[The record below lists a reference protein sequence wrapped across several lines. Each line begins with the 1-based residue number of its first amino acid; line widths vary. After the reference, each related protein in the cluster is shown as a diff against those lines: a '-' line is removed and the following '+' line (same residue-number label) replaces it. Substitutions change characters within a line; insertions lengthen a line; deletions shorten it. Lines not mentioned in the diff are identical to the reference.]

1 MIIGLNTRV
10 VGVAVVTLSLS
21 MGCASSD
28 ENRSNT
34 GIVWGSSRAM
44 IEAVNV
50 DGSGRRVI
58 APQLG
63 DEQGDP
69 AWSRD
74 GRAVAFWA
82 RNSDD
87 VEIHV
92 LWPETKARRV
102 LSSDWRRPPGRQF
115 AYILEPSWAP
125 DGERLAVSDCWTL
138 VSCTIATVS
147 VSTERWTSLTSPNS
161 LRTDSNP
168 AWSPDG
174 RTIAFVRQRIGGWDG
189 ATPLGPPVIFLIGRD
204 GSDLRRLVRGRSPS
218 WSPDGKSLAYVDADS
233 IYRIGADR
241 QGQTRIIG
249 GLKAPVRH
257 DMEAPTV
264 RWSPDGGKLLYT
276 TNAGAKT
283 ELWVMNTDGTE
294 RVRILRD
301 TYIAGADWQP
311 G

>member
-1 MIIGLNTRV
+1 
-10 VGVAVVTLSLS
+10 
-21 MGCASSD
+21 
-28 ENRSNT
+28 
-34 GIVWGSSRAM
+34 M

-82 RNSDD
+82 RNSDT

-92 LWPETKARRV
+92 LWPETRERRV
-102 LSSDWRRPPGRQF
+102 LSSDWSRVPGRQF

-125 DGERLAVSDCWTL
+125 GGECLAVSDCWTL

-161 LRTDSNP
+161 FRNDSSP

-174 RTIAFVRQRIGGWDG
+174 RTVTFVRQRIGDWDF
-189 ATPLGPPVIFLIGRD
+189 GPPVIFMIRSD

-218 WSPDGKSLAYVDADS
+218 WSPDGRSVAYFDGDS
-233 IYRIGADR
+233 IYRIGAD
-241 QGQTRIIG
+241 GQRRTRIIG
-249 GLKAPVRH
+249 GLKAPERPVGA
-257 DMEAPTV
+257 DGEAPTV
-264 RWSPDGGKLLYT
+264 RWSPDGRKLLYT
-276 TNAGAKT
+276 TQAGAKT
-283 ELWVMNTDGTE
+283 ELWLMNTDGTH

-301 TYIAGADWQP
+301 AYIGGADWQP

>member
-1 MIIGLNTRV
+1 
-10 VGVAVVTLSLS
+10 
-21 MGCASSD
+21 
-28 ENRSNT
+28 
-34 GIVWGSSRAM
+34 M
-44 IEAVNV
+44 IEAVSV

-82 RNSDD
+82 RNSDT

-102 LSSDWRRPPGRQF
+102 LSSDWRRVPGRRF

-125 DGERLAVSDCWTL
+125 GGERLAVSDCWTL

-147 VSTERWTSLTSPNS
+147 VSTERWTSLTSPSSFRN
-161 LRTDSNP
+161 DSSP

-189 ATPLGPPVIFLIGRD
+189 ATPLGPPVIFLIRRD
-204 GSDLRRLVRGRSPS
+204 GSDLRRLVPGRSPS
-218 WSPDGKSLAYVDADS
+218 WSHDGRSLAYFDGGS
-233 IYRIGADR
+233 IYRIGADGKGR
-241 QGQTRIIG
+241 TQIIG
-249 GLKAPVRH
+249 GLRAPERH
-257 DMEAPTV
+257 DVEAPTV
-264 RWSPDGGKLLYT
+264 RWSPDGRKLLYT
-276 TNAGAKT
+276 TQAGART
-283 ELWVMNTDGTE
+283 ELWLVNTDGTN

-301 TYIAGADWQP
+301 AYIGGADWQP